1 VLYFDNFVRLGY
13 QERPFGD
20 DQPFNRN
27 IANDEELGVDGATS
41 GLNVPTGESCQIY
54 KPIRWNEIADFFVYF
69 PDGALQERFVPFAV
83 AAEQRHLSRVQ
94 DSGNIIALLKQE
106 PAAGVDQNGARDF
119 AMS

>member
-27 IANDEELGVDGATS
+27 IANDEKLGAERASLGVKIT
-41 GLNVPTGESCQIY
+41 TGKGRQIF
-54 KPIRWNEIADFFVYF
+54 KPIRWNEMADFFVDL
-69 PDGALQERFVPFAV
+69 PDDALQECFVPFAM

-94 DSGNIIALLKQE
+94 DACNIIALLKQE
-106 PAAGVDQNGARDF
+106 RGVDEDGASDL
-119 AMS
+119 ANS